1 MGTAGDP
8 VIAAPHLIFVA
19 VLMVAAWIA
28 FPLLTDRDDTPL
40 MFGQTIVLGLLTGG
54 ILTAV
59 LP

>member
-1 MGTAGDP
+1 M
-8 VIAAPHLIFVA
+8 IALPHLIFIA

-40 MFGQTIVLGLLTGG
+40 MFGQTIMLGLLTGG